1 MVGGRAWVYLS
12 ISFEVHQIKGSKITD
27 MDEVAIDSDG
37 ICVSERGP
45 GELPAARGDLG
56 MLKPGQASKEKNCQ
70 VLGDGPCALLL
81 LRPLCSGSQ
90 LGLERL
96 SWRPRCRPASWL
108 PALAAPMAGQGV
120 QLPVYLQ
127 LSCVSARGQE
137 ERQE

>member
-70 VLGDGPCALLL
+70 VLGGRSMRSAAAEAPLLGVTAWFGRGFHGDLIADLPPGSLLL
-81 LRPLCSGSQ
+81 
-90 LGLERL
+90 
-96 SWRPRCRPASWL
+96 
-108 PALAAPMAGQGV
+108 
-120 QLPVYLQ
+120 QLPWQDRAFSSQFTY
-127 LSCVSARGQE
+127 S
-137 ERQE
+137 